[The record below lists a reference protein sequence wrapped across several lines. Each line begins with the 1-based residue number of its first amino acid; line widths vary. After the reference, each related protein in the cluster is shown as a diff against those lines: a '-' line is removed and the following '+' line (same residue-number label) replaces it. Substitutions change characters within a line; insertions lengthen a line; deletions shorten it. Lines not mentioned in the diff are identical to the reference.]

1 MNFGC
6 QDNIGFMCKGAFHV
20 SCFQQGVRTIFQ
32 IFLSLDFDNSFVND
46 STMVDE
52 DPICFKERR
61 GGDHL
66 LEPFQCDTCHFVNIQ
81 GRLPRAFC

>member
-1 MNFGC
+1 MQGRF
-6 QDNIGFMCKGAFHV
+6 
-20 SCFQQGVRTIFQ
+20 SCFLFSARGQDHFPD
-32 IFLSLDFDNSFVND
+32 FLSLDFDNSFVND